1 MPVEFEEY
9 QERQAESGGLPIDPD
24 SNAYK
29 ILSFLAERPE
39 LGFKPSEIREHVDMP
54 KGSLNP
60 TLSRL
65 EARGLV
71 EHEAPYWSAGD
82 DDRLAAIA
90 GTIASMQAFEERYGD
105 DDFGEWHESDVDPRQ
120 ER

>member
-1 MPVEFEEY
+1 MPIEFDEY
-9 QERQAESGGLPIDPD
+9 RKNRDESGGLPVDPD

-29 ILSFLAERPE
+29 VLSFLVEHPE
-39 LGFKPSEIREHVDMP
+39 LGFKPAEIHERIDIP

-71 EHEAPYWSAGD
+71 EHEPPYWSAGD
-82 DDRLAAIA
+82 DDRLSAIG
-90 GTIASMQAFEERYGD
+90 GTLYSMQAFESHHAD
-105 DDFGEWHESDVDPRQ
+105 DEFDGWHETDADPR
-120 ER
+120 EHR